1 MIKKK
6 VIIFGASGQIGRNI
20 IRKITLKNYK
30 VTAVTRN
37 AHKSIFLKTQAP
49 LGYLDIVEEN
59 IFDQKI
65 LEKLIEPHDVCIN
78 LIGILYEK
86 KNNSFKNIH
95 VNFPAMISKICKNY
109 NIDQFIHLSA
119 LGVENAKNDSKYAQ
133 SKFEGENIVFQNFEN
148 STVLKPSIVYS
159 QDDNFTTRFLS
170 LLSLFPVF
178 PLFGNP
184 KFSPIH
190 CKDLSEIIVG
200 LIEKNICSETIECI
214 GPQTLYFKEILKVL
228 SKSINKKHFF
238 ISVPTPIAKIFA
250 KTSEILPT
258 PLITLDQLRLLKY
271 NNIATGNFKTQND
284 YGFKAD
290 LKFENEVKKYSYMWT
305 ERGEYSRN

>member
-6 VIIFGASGQIGRNI
+6 VLIFGASGQIGRNI

-59 IFDQKI
+59 IFNKKS
-65 LEKLIEPHDVCIN
+65 LEKLMEDHDVCIN
-78 LIGILYEK
+78 LIGILFEK
-86 KNNSFKNIH
+86 KNNNFKNIH
-95 VNFPAMISKICKNY
+95 VNFPSMLSEICNKK
-109 NIDQFIHLSA
+109 NIDQLIHVSA
-119 LGVENAKNDSKYAQ
+119 LGVENVKDSKYAQ
-133 SKFEGENIVFQNFEN
+133 SKFEGEKIVRKNFEK
-148 STVLKPSIVYS
+148 TTILKPSIVYS
-159 QDDNFTTRFLS
+159 QDDNFSTRFLP
-170 LLSLFPVF
+170 LLSLFPIF

-190 CKDLSEIIVG
+190 CKDLTDIIVG
-200 LIEKNICSETIECI
+200 LIEKNICSEIIECI
-214 GPQTLYFKEILKVL
+214 GPQILYFKEILQIL
-228 SKSINKKHFF
+228 SKSINKKRVF
-238 ISVPTPIAKIFA
+238 ISVPNQLAKIFA

-271 NNIATGNFKTQND
+271 NNIETGKHKTQND
-284 YGFKAD
+284 YGLKAE
-290 LKFENEVKKYSYMWT
+290 LKFEIEIKKYSYMWT
-305 ERGEYSRN
+305 ERGQYSRN

>member
-49 LGYLDIVEEN
+49 LGYLDIIEEN
-59 IFDQKI
+59 IFNEKV
-65 LEKLIEPHDVCIN
+65 LEELIGSHDICIN
-78 LIGILYEK
+78 LIGILFEK
-86 KNNSFKNIH
+86 KKNTFKNIH
-95 VNFPAMISKICKNY
+95 INFPSLLSKICKKK
-109 NIDQFIHLSA
+109 NIDQFIHISA
-119 LGVENAKNDSKYAQ
+119 LGVENVKDSEYAKSKYD
-133 SKFEGENIVFQNFEN
+133 GEKIVKENFEK
-148 STVLKPSIVYS
+148 TTILKPSIVYS
-159 QDDNFTTRFLS
+159 QDDNFSTRFLS
-170 LLSLFPVF
+170 LLSFFPIF
-178 PLFGNP
+178 PIFENP

-200 LIEKNICSETIECI
+200 LIEKNICSEIIECP
-214 GPQTLYFKEILKVL
+214 GPQIIYFKEILQIL
-228 SKSINKKHFF
+228 SKSINKKRLF
-238 ISVPTPIAKIFA
+238 IPIPNQLGKIFA
-250 KTSEILPT
+250 KSSEILPS

-271 NNIATGNFKTQND
+271 HNVKTGKHKTNRD
-284 YGFKAD
+284 FGLNAD
-290 LKFENEVKKYSYMWT
+290 LKFENEIKKYSYMWT

>member
-6 VIIFGASGQIGRNI
+6 VLIFGASGQIGRNI

-59 IFDQKI
+59 IFNKKS
-65 LEKLIEPHDVCIN
+65 LEKLMEDHDVCIN
-78 LIGILYEK
+78 LIGILFEK
-86 KNNSFKNIH
+86 KNNNFKNIH
-95 VNFPAMISKICKNY
+95 VNFPSMLSEICNKK
-109 NIDQFIHLSA
+109 NIDQLIHVSA
-119 LGVENAKNDSKYAQ
+119 LGVENAKDSKYAQ
-133 SKFEGENIVFQNFEN
+133 SKFEGEKIVRKNFEK
-148 STVLKPSIVYS
+148 TTILKPSIVYS
-159 QDDNFTTRFLS
+159 QDDNFSTRFLP
-170 LLSLFPVF
+170 LLSLFPIF

-190 CKDLSEIIVG
+190 CKDLTDIIVG
-200 LIEKNICSETIECI
+200 LIERNICSETIECT
-214 GPQTLYFKEILKVL
+214 GPQILYFKEILQIL
-228 SKSINKKHFF
+228 SKSINKKRVF
-238 ISVPTPIAKIFA
+238 ISVPNQLAKIFA

-271 NNIATGNFKTQND
+271 NNIETGKHKTQND
-284 YGFKAD
+284 YGLKAE
-290 LKFENEVKKYSYMWT
+290 LKFEIEIKKYSYMWT
-305 ERGEYSRN
+305 ERGQYSRN

>member
-6 VIIFGASGQIGRNI
+6 VLIFGASGQIGRNI

-49 LGYLDIVEEN
+49 LGYLDIIEEN
-59 IFDQKI
+59 IFDEKA
-65 LEKLIEPHDVCIN
+65 LEKLIEKHDVCIN

-86 KNNSFKNIH
+86 KNK
-95 VNFPAMISKICKNY
+95 
-109 NIDQFIHLSA
+109 IDQFIHLSA
-119 LGVENAKNDSKYAQ
+119 LGVENVKDSKYAQ
-133 SKFEGENIVFQNFEN
+133 SKLDGEKIVQKNFEN
-148 STVLKPSIVYS
+148 TTILKPSIVYS
-159 QDDNFTTRFLS
+159 QDDNFSTRFLS
-170 LLSLFPVF
+170 LLSLFPIF
-178 PLFGNP
+178 PLFENP

-190 CKDLSEIIVG
+190 CKDLAEIIVG
-200 LIEKNICSETIECI
+200 LIDKNICSETIECI
-214 GPQTLYFKEILKVL
+214 GPQILYFKEILQIL
-228 SKSINKKHFF
+228 SKSINKKRLF
-238 ISVPTPIAKIFA
+238 ISVPNQLAKIFA
-250 KTSEILPT
+250 ITSEILPT

-271 NNIATGNFKTQND
+271 NNIASGIYKTQND

>member
-178 PLFGNP
+178 PLFENP

-200 LIEKNICSETIECI
+200 LIEKNIRSETIECI
-214 GPQTLYFKEILKVL
+214 GPQTLYFKEILKIL

-238 ISVPTPIAKIFA
+238 ISVPIPIAKIFA

>member
-65 LEKLIEPHDVCIN
+65 LEKLIEPHDICIN

-190 CKDLSEIIVG
+190 CKDLSEI
-200 LIEKNICSETIECI
+200 N
-214 GPQTLYFKEILKVL
+214 FRFLKGF
-228 SKSINKKHFF
+228 SINK
-238 ISVPTPIAKIFA
+238 
-250 KTSEILPT
+250 
-258 PLITLDQLRLLKY
+258 
-271 NNIATGNFKTQND
+271 
-284 YGFKAD
+284 
-290 LKFENEVKKYSYMWT
+290 
-305 ERGEYSRN
+305 